1 MGVPQTSR
9 SASDV
14 VPRKKTSRE
23 LAYISALNINK
34 SHIGEI
40 VSGRNITETK
50 LLETRLELLEKDKRV
65 LEREHFWKQRQ
76 FFIDKVFDKDRR
88 LKYAGIANK
97 ISEEKKK
104 HVKSIESSKTPA
116 KLPSISKSAKYDVSL
131 TKHFFPG
138 KIDHRKSVNY
148 KLVQHGQEK
157 LMAAVRAFQAALE
170 IRKRYLERKR
180 NEGLEEEQNSEL
192 VDEGDEGK
200 SNSEGGTDDSNDKSI
215 SEIQKSKF
223 IKYVVKNW
231 RNYKKSETHPTPTN
245 SSSKEKTIKQVR
257 NRKMSQDGEM
267 LGNRTRDRRRHSL
280 VRTDED
286 KLLLKLAMTL
296 PPNVMSEANDKLSDL
311 SSVLGFSSRN
321 ERLRQQ
327 AASVL
332 HRPVLTDQRFV
343 NLQKTLIRSSTTHY

>member
-9 SASDV
+9 NDSDI
-14 VPRKKTSRE
+14 VPRMKTSRE
-23 LAYISALNINK
+23 LAYVSALNINK

-40 VSGRNITETK
+40 VSGRNITESK

-65 LEREHFWKQRQ
+65 LEKEHFWKQRQ
-76 FFIDKVFDKDRR
+76 FFIHNVFDKDRR

-97 ISEEKKK
+97 ISEVKKDQEK
-104 HVKSIESSKTPA
+104 SRTAS

-138 KIDHRKSVNY
+138 KIDQRKSVNY
-148 KLVQHGQEK
+148 KLVLHGQEK
-157 LMAAVRAFQAALE
+157 LRAAVNAFQAALE
-170 IRKRYLERKR
+170 IRKRYLEKKK
-180 NEGLEEEQNSEL
+180 NEGLEKEQNSDLE
-192 VDEGDEGK
+192 DERQEGK
-200 SNSEGGTDDSNDKSI
+200 STNKDGEVDSTDRSI
-215 SEIQKSKF
+215 SEIQKSNF

-231 RNYKKSETHPTPTN
+231 KSYKKSETHSTQTN
-245 SSSKEKTIKQVR
+245 KISKETIKQAS
-257 NRKMSQDGEM
+257 NSKESQEGKL

-280 VRTDED
+280 VKTEED

-296 PPNVMSEANDKLSDL
+296 PPNVLTEANDKLSDL
-311 SSVLGFSSRN
+311 STVLGFSSRN

-327 AASVL
+327 AESVL

-343 NLQKTLIRSSTTHY
+343 NLQKTLIRSSTTHN